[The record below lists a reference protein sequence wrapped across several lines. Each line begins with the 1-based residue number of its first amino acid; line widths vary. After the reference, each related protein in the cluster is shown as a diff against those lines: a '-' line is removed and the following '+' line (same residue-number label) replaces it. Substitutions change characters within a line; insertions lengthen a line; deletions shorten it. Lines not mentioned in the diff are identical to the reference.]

1 MLPAKSKVVRSGEKD
16 QIPALNLIPGDIVTV
31 EGGDKIPADMR
42 IILNKGKLVME
53 EKNNTSVLYLI
64 FSNMNC

>member
-16 QIPALNLIPGDIVTV
+16 LIPALNLLPGDIVTV

-42 IILNKGKLVME
+42 IILNKG
-53 EKNNTSVLYLI
+53 
-64 FSNMNC
+64 